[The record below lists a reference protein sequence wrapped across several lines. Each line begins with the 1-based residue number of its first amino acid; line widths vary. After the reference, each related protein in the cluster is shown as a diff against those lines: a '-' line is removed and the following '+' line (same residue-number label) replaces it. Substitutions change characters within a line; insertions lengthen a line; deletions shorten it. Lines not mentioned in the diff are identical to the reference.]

1 MRDRLFPSVSD
12 TYPRWLLPL
21 MLSIIVA
28 IAILGM
34 TGLIKLS
41 GADECEA
48 AGGKYMAGPGGM
60 RGCIEKKE
68 IEPQP

>member
-1 MRDRLFPSVSD
+1 
-12 TYPRWLLPL
+12 

-34 TGLIKLS
+34 TGFIKLS

-68 IEPQP
+68 TEPQP